1 MSRVS
6 RGLFWSAVD
15 QFSVQ
20 GVQFVLSILIARLVS
35 PEAYGVVV
43 LVQVFMAFAQVFID
57 GGLKSAL
64 IQKKDRT
71 DTDFY
76 TAFLFNFALSV
87 FLYIVLYFAAPFI
100 SDFYNQPQL
109 ISLTRVVSLNLI
121 FSSLSITQLVRIQV
135 ALDFKIQAK
144 ARLISVILSG
154 FVGIICAYNGMEAWA
169 LVIQSVFS
177 TFLTTIFLMFF
188 SRWLPKFI
196 FSIKSFKNLFGYGS
210 KLLFNNLLTTFYLQ
224 ITNLVI
230 GKFYLPAQ
238 LAYYNRAFSI
248 SQLPSTSLME
258 SIGRTI
264 YPIYCELQDNRDE
277 LIRAYRKYLRLS
289 TLAIFPIMALLCSLS
304 YPLISVLLTDKWLP
318 AAPLL
323 SLFCIGFS
331 NYIFQ
336 YNASNILTATGFAWK
351 LVKIN
356 IVLKIIDFTLLIIAL
371 TISVQAVAIVF
382 VINNFIYTTV
392 LLLTVKRSLH
402 IDLMEQIG
410 FVKDL
415 VLDSIFFGLVAW
427 GITFLFKNSFV
438 QLILG
443 GTIGLVLL
451 LLLFNIQKIDELSY
465 IRDFI
470 NKVKTILWKEKR

>member
-188 SRWLPKFI
+188 SRWLQKFI
-196 FSIKSFKNLFGYGS
+196 FSIKSYVFL
-210 KLLFNNLLTTFYLQ
+210 
-224 ITNLVI
+224 
-230 GKFYLPAQ
+230 
-238 LAYYNRAFSI
+238 
-248 SQLPSTSLME
+248 
-258 SIGRTI
+258 
-264 YPIYCELQDNRDE
+264 
-277 LIRAYRKYLRLS
+277 
-289 TLAIFPIMALLCSLS
+289 
-304 YPLISVLLTDKWLP
+304 LISKYI
-318 AAPLL
+318 
-323 SLFCIGFS
+323 LFMGE
-331 NYIFQ
+331 Y
-336 YNASNILTATGFAWK
+336 
-351 LVKIN
+351 
-356 IVLKIIDFTLLIIAL
+356 TL
-371 TISVQAVAIVF
+371 
-382 VINNFIYTTV
+382 Y
-392 LLLTVKRSLH
+392 
-402 IDLMEQIG
+402 
-410 FVKDL
+410 
-415 VLDSIFFGLVAW
+415 
-427 GITFLFKNSFV
+427 
-438 QLILG
+438 
-443 GTIGLVLL
+443 
-451 LLLFNIQKIDELSY
+451 
-465 IRDFI
+465 
-470 NKVKTILWKEKR
+470 